1 MVYRKDVPGTSEDWA
16 DVDDEIPGY
25 TAEASTAAE
34 PSSSQPALNITPKD
48 IVIAVM
54 GITGSGKSTFISHF
68 AEGVVIG
75 HTLEACTSA
84 VGIYES
90 RYDAK
95 TKIFFVDTP
104 GFDDTY
110 KSDTDILREIADWLS
125 QAYGN
130 DIKLTGIVY
139 LHRILD
145 VRLGGSAMK
154 NLRMFKKLCGD
165 DALPSVVLATTWW
178 SNVDAATGSQ
188 RETELA
194 TREAFWAGMISKGSR
209 MFRQDNGAQSARHI
223 VDYLVSRKRP
233 VTLKIQEELVDEKKT
248 LDETGAGLEVDA
260 QLAAQKKEFEAK
272 LLQIQTDMQKAMKEK
287 DREYHEELLA
297 FKRETE
303 AKMKAAD
310 EDRLKLQLDRET
322 LRREM
327 DAELAEERIRVMK
340 EIQGYNERMIQNEH
354 ALRMMEASNANAL
367 AVQRLQFEVDK
378 ERAEKERLAET
389 MRQKK
394 KGCVVM

>member
-1 MVYRKDVPGTSEDWA
+1 
-16 DVDDEIPGY
+16 
-25 TAEASTAAE
+25 
-34 PSSSQPALNITPKD
+34 
-48 IVIAVM
+48 M
-54 GITGSGKSTFISHF
+54 GITGSGKSTFISYF

-75 HTLEACTSA
+75 HTLEACRWLKPQSVDNCLIALGTSN

-90 RYDAK
+90 NYNAN

-130 DIKLTGIVY
+130 NIKLTGIVY

-178 SNVDAATGSQ
+178 TGVDASTGAQ

-194 TREAFWAGMISKGSR
+194 TRDSFWAGMISKGSR
-209 MFRQDNGAQSARHI
+209 MFRQDQGETSARHI

-233 VTLKIQEELVDEKKT
+233 VTLRIQEELVDEKKK

-272 LLQIQTDMQKAMKEK
+272 LLQIKSEMQQAIKER
-287 DREYHEELLA
+287 DREYQEDLIT
-297 FKRETE
+297 FRRETE
-303 AKMKAAD
+303 EKMRKAE
-310 EDRLKLQLDRET
+310 EDRLRLQMDQEE
-322 LRREM
+322 LRRQR
-327 DAELAEERIRVMK
+327 DAELAEERMQLMRDM
-340 EIQGYNERMIQNEH
+340 QANNERILKNEH
-354 ALRMMEASNANAL
+354 ELEKMRINHASEL
-367 AVQRLQFEVDK
+367 AKQKLEFEVEK
-378 ERAEKERLAET
+378 ERAERQRLAKIIKDKED
-389 MRQKK
+389 
-394 KGCVVM
+394 GSCIVM